1 MLYTYHCILI
11 TNVTYY
17 YIVIY
22 SLTYHYI
29 VIHSSTYYYIVIH
42 SSTYFD
48 IVIRSLTYYYIV
60 IRSSTYY
67 YIVIRSSTYYYIVIC
82 RSQDDVYTIYAAL
95 SSGPS
100 CHILS
105 SDDFGDHAHT
115 LNTLDDKANFLLFNR
130 WKRSRTC
137 LRSSEILELRGID
150 KYTNMGST
158 SNDVSDF
165 TLPLTTHL
173 SAQVHDNCWHVPIHN
188 KLFPFVK
195 PRFARTQHWLC
206 LPAAPTLGKKR

>member
-42 SSTYFD
+42 SSTYFY
-48 IVIRSLTYYYIV
+48 IVIRSLT
-60 IRSSTYY
+60 
-67 YIVIRSSTYYYIVIC
+67 YYIVIC